1 MALVIV
7 DYHKGN
13 IRSVQKGMELAGADT
28 LVSDDYH
35 DIMRADA
42 IVLPGVGAFA
52 DAADYMWRSGQ
63 MQAIQER
70 IADGVC
76 FLGICLGLHLLLD
89 CGEEGLAEVQSREH
103 PDDSWAKGLA
113 VIGGYVRRLGSQDSS
128 GRSYK
133 VPHVGW
139 NQVHLTAAGGGAA
152 ATAAGS
158 PATAGSPVVAT
169 AASAAASSAAVTS
182 QTANPVAAALFSGIE
197 DGSNFYFTH
206 SYQGV
211 VEDEAAVLATVSHA
225 AAFPSVI
232 CKGRAFG
239 LQFHPEKSSHKG
251 LQLLKNFAGIAR
263 QAWR

>member
-13 IRSVQKGMELAGADT
+13 IRSVQKGLELAGADT

-63 MQAIQER
+63 MSAIQER
-70 IADGVC
+70 IADGAC

-89 CGEEGLAEVQSREH
+89 YGEEGVAEVGSREH
-103 PDDSWAKGLA
+103 PDDGWVKGLG
-113 VIGGYVRRLGSQDSS
+113 VIGGYARRLSSRDSS

-139 NQVHLTAAGGGAA
+139 NQVQLVGQP
-152 ATAAGS
+152 S
-158 PATAGSPVVAT
+158 PA
-169 AASAAASSAAVTS
+169 
-182 QTANPVAAALFSGIE
+182 AAALFDGIE

-211 VEDEAAVLATVSHA
+211 AKDEAAVMATVTHA
-225 AAFPSVI
+225 TSFPSVI
-232 CKGRAFG
+232 CKDRVFG

-251 LQLLKNFAGIAR
+251 LQVLKNFAGIVR
-263 QAWR
+263 QAWSI

>member
-1 MALVIV
+1 MALVII

-89 CGEEGLAEVQSREH
+89 CGEEGLAEVQSRER

-113 VIGGYVRRLGSQDSS
+113 VIGGYGRRLSSQDSS

-152 ATAAGS
+152 AD
-158 PATAGSPVVAT
+158 
-169 AASAAASSAAVTS
+169 
-182 QTANPVAAALFSGIE
+182 ALFSGIA
-197 DGSNFYFTH
+197 DGSNFYFIH